1 MGYDTLKSGIEE
13 ILEAI
18 GYAPSDQ
25 AFDFTDASAFE
36 YGNTFILKALAGE
49 MGSESETLAD
59 RFYDNEN
66 WQVSVAIKKSSQSD
80 INNMNELHR
89 KREEII
95 KKIDDPDSW
104 RSFARIIKYQSWEV
118 TDMESY
124 FLLNIEVLVVDTII
138 Y

>member
-1 MGYDTLKSGIEE
+1 MGYDTLKAGIVE
-13 ILEAI
+13 ILEKI

-49 MGSESETLAD
+49 MGDDSETLAT

-66 WQVSVAIKKSSQSD
+66 WQVSMAIKKSSQSD
-80 INNMNELHR
+80 IINLDELHR

-95 KKIDDPDSW
+95 KKLDDPDSW
-104 RSFARIIKYQSWEV
+104 SSFARIIKYQSWEIE
-118 TDMESY
+118 DQESY
-124 FLLNIEVLVVDTII
+124 FLLNIELLVVDTII